1 MTVLLVLTLIYV
13 AILVIALASGLIA
26 IFYFLNQ
33 ARANLKAIAAGLKEV
48 DMNVAPLS
56 EALTAANNG
65 LSLVQADLEKTAEN
79 LALEEA
85 EPPRPQPA
93 NSQGMRRTLRA

>member
-13 AILVIALASGLIA
+13 AILVITLASGLIA
-26 IFYFLNQ
+26 IFCFLNQ

-48 DMNVAPLS
+48 DTNVAPLS
-56 EALTAANNG
+56 EALRAANNG

-79 LALEEA
+79 LAIEEA
-85 EPPRPQPA
+85 EPTRPQPA
-93 NSQGMRRTLRA
+93 TLEA

>member
-1 MTVLLVLTLIYV
+1 MTALLVLTLIYV
-13 AILVIALASGLIA
+13 AILVISLASGLIA

-33 ARANLKAIAAGLKEV
+33 ARANLKAIAAGLEEV
-48 DMNVAPLS
+48 DKNVVPLS

-79 LALEEA
+79 LAIEGA
-85 EPPRPQPA
+85 EPTRPQPA
-93 NSQGMRRTLRA
+93 TLGT